1 MRQGVRDKNITD
13 TRANSST
20 AELSHE
26 GSHSRIPFTKGCLI
40 HSRSLQLRQR
50 SRSSQGTA
58 EAQSSLRR
66 NLSWGNHL
74 SRSHSQHSFAAEFVS
89 REPLAAELVSEPL
102 PEENWAQSHSQ
113 QNLSRN
119 HSQQNSS
126 QNHSQQKQS
135 RCLGGTTR
143 SRTCLEATGS
153 IVSQQN
159 LSRGNHSLVSAT
171 RELGSKP
178 LAAEL
183 VSEPLATELV
193 SEPLATEPVPVS
205 CGNHSKAHSRH
216 LEGQAPANAQQGKRR
231 IFCNK
236 G

>member
-1 MRQGVRDKNITD
+1 
-13 TRANSST
+13 
-20 AELSHE
+20 
-26 GSHSRIPFTKGCLI
+26 
-40 HSRSLQLRQR
+40 
-50 SRSSQGTA
+50 
-58 EAQSSLRR
+58 
-66 NLSWGNHL
+66 L

-193 SEPLATEPVPVS
+193 SEPLATEP
-205 CGNHSKAHSRH
+205 RH

-236 G
+236 GSETQGITAFTSERTNLSPFTKGCRERDASM